1 MNIFILI
8 KRIFIIPVIF
18 LKYTIKRSFVDE
30 FGEKQKLTNPTRLR
44 FVFQD
49 LGGVFMKF
57 GQILA
62 MRFDILPMDYAVS
75 LLNLLDNAPKV
86 SDEKM
91 FHIFKNE
98 TGKDIGEVFSNFTA
112 TSIATASF
120 AQVYKGTY
128 NGEVVIIKIQKP
140 NARKYI
146 KSDLLLLGF
155 LTIIIDWVGIL
166 KAVSMQEVLFQLKE
180 WLREELDY
188 TIETCNNQT
197 IYDHVKKHK
206 LKNVIIPKVYHEFA
220 TKKVLVQGFLNGF
233 QVNKTINNL
242 IKNPEKTKRVLK
254 ENNIDPLEVANLFIR
269 DIMRQYFID
278 GFFHA
283 DPHPANLMIFPE
295 NKIGYMDF
303 GIIGKL
309 ENDNHGMLK
318 YIRGSA
324 NLEFHLAARGI
335 VEFIECRIR
344 KELGETLNRKS
355 FKRAFDIILNFVTEQ
370 LTEDFKP
377 VINDWH
383 FHTGNKKSNL
393 KQRSSAVFFLK
404 VVKSVEKYH
413 MKFPPDVI
421 AFIRA
426 LLIIDMVCLKLS
438 DDFSMVKA
446 VNSFFESHSLDKVKV
461 MSEEHMEEME
471 RLHEI
476 IYTSRSNEYIKDKEY
491 GAKER
496 FVDIAYALAEKY
508 PDLYNKMKGIRI

>member
-18 LKYTIKRSFVDE
+18 LKYTLKRSFIDE
-30 FGEKQKLTNPTRLR
+30 FGKKQKLTNPARLR

-62 MRFDILPMDYAVS
+62 MRFDVLPIDYAMS
-75 LLNLLDNAPKV
+75 LLNLLDNAPKID
-86 SDEKM
+86 DEKM
-91 FHIFKNE
+91 FNVFKNE
-98 TGKDIGEVFSNFTA
+98 TGKNIKEVFNNFNT

-120 AQVYKGTY
+120 AQVYKGMY
-128 NGEVVIIKIQKP
+128 NSEVVIIKIQKP
-140 NARKYI
+140 SARKYI
-146 KSDLLLLGF
+146 KSDLWLLGF
-155 LTIIIDWVGIL
+155 ITTIIDWIGIL
-166 KAVSMQEVLFQLKE
+166 KAVTMRDILFQLKE
-180 WLREELDY
+180 WLKEELDY

-206 LKNVIIPKVYHEFA
+206 LENVRIPKVYHEFA
-220 TKKVLVQGFLNGF
+220 TRKVLVQEFLNGF

-242 IKNPEKTKRVLK
+242 LENPEKTKRILK
-254 ENNIDPLEVANLFIR
+254 ENNINPLEVANLFIR

-283 DPHPANLMIFPE
+283 DPHPANLMIFPN

-318 YIRGSA
+318 YIRASA
-324 NLEFHLAARGI
+324 NLEFHLAAKGI
-335 VEFIECRIR
+335 VEFIELRIK
-344 KELGETLNRKS
+344 KELGDTLRKKS
-355 FKRAFDIILNFVTEQ
+355 FKRAFDIILSFLTEQ

-377 VINDWH
+377 IINDWH
-383 FHTGNKKSNL
+383 FHTGNKELNL
-393 KQRSSAVFFLK
+393 KDRSSAVTFLK
-404 VVKSVEKYH
+404 VVKAVEKYH

-438 DDFSMVKA
+438 DNFNMTEA
-446 VNSFFESHSLDKVKV
+446 INLFFKNHSLDKIKI
-461 MSEEHMEEME
+461 MSEEHTEEME

-476 IYTSRSNEYIKDKEY
+476 LYASRSTEYIKNKEY
-491 GAKER
+491 GSKEH
-496 FVDIAYALAEKY
+496 FIDIAYALAEKY
-508 PDLYNKMKGIRI
+508 PNLYNKMKGIKI

>member
-1 MNIFILI
+1 MQIFILI
-8 KRIFIIPVIF
+8 KRIFTIPVIF
-18 LKYTIKRSFVDE
+18 LKYTIKRTYIDE
-30 FGEKQKLTNPTRLR
+30 SGEKQRLNNPTRLR

-62 MRFDILPMDYAVS
+62 MRFDILPMNYAIS

-91 FHIFKNE
+91 FRIFFDE
-98 TGKDIGEVFSNFTA
+98 TGKDIREVFSNFTDI
-112 TSIATASF
+112 SMATASF

-128 NGEVVIIKIQKP
+128 KGEAVIIKIQKP
-140 NARKYI
+140 SVKKYI
-146 KSDLLLLGF
+146 KSDLLLLSF
-155 LTIIIDWVGIL
+155 LTSIIDWIGVL
-166 KAVSMQEVLFQLKE
+166 KAVSMQEVVLQLKD

-206 LKNVIIPKVYHEFA
+206 LEDVIVPKVYHEFS
-220 TKKVLVQGFLNGF
+220 TRKVLVQEFLNGF
-233 QVNKTINNL
+233 QVNKTINSL
-242 IKNPEKTKRVLK
+242 IKNPEKTKRILK

-283 DPHPANLMIFPE
+283 DPHPANLMIFPG
-295 NKIGYMDF
+295 NKVGYMDF

-318 YIRGSA
+318 YIRASA
-324 NLEFHLAARGI
+324 NLEFHLAAKGI
-335 VEFIECRIR
+335 VEFIEFRVR
-344 KELGETLNRKS
+344 KELGETLNKKG

-377 VINDWH
+377 ITNDWH
-383 FHTGNKKSNL
+383 FHTGNKELDL
-393 KQRSSAVFFLK
+393 KQRSSAVTFLK
-404 VVKSVEKYH
+404 VVKAVEKYY

-438 DDFSMVKA
+438 DDFNMVEA
-446 VNSFFESHSLDKVKV
+446 VNSFFEDHSLDKVKA
-461 MSEEHMEEME
+461 MSEEHMEEVE

-476 IYTSRSNEYIKDKEY
+476 IYASKSTEYIKDKEY
-491 GAKER
+491 NSKER
-496 FVDIAYALAEKY
+496 FIDIAYALAEKY

>member
-1 MNIFILI
+1 MQIFILI
-8 KRIFIIPVIF
+8 KRIFTIPVIF
-18 LKYTIKRSFVDE
+18 LKYTIKRTYIDE
-30 FGEKQKLTNPTRLR
+30 SGEKQRLNNPTRLR

-62 MRFDILPMDYAVS
+62 MRFDILPMNYAIS

-91 FHIFKNE
+91 FRIFFDE
-98 TGKDIGEVFSNFTA
+98 TGKDIREVFSNFTDI
-112 TSIATASF
+112 SMATASF

-128 NGEVVIIKIQKP
+128 KGEAVIIKIQKP
-140 NARKYI
+140 SVKKYI
-146 KSDLLLLGF
+146 KSDLLLLSF
-155 LTIIIDWVGIL
+155 LTSIIDWIGVL
-166 KAVSMQEVLFQLKE
+166 KAVSMQEVVLQLKD

-206 LKNVIIPKVYHEFA
+206 LEDVIVPKVYHEFS
-220 TKKVLVQGFLNGF
+220 TRKVLVQEFLNGF
-233 QVNKTINNL
+233 QVNKTINSL
-242 IKNPEKTKRVLK
+242 IKNPEKTKRILK

-283 DPHPANLMIFPE
+283 DPHPANLMIFPG
-295 NKIGYMDF
+295 NKVGYMDF

-318 YIRGSA
+318 YIRASA
-324 NLEFHLAARGI
+324 NLEFHLAAKGI
-335 VEFIECRIR
+335 VEFIESRVK
-344 KELGETLNRKS
+344 KELGETLNKKS
-355 FKRAFDIILNFVTEQ
+355 FKRAFDIILSFVTEQ

-377 VINDWH
+377 ITNDWH
-383 FHTGNKKSNL
+383 FHTGNRELNL
-393 KQRSSAVFFLK
+393 KNRSSAVTFLK
-404 VVKSVEKYH
+404 VVKAVEKYH

-438 DDFSMVKA
+438 DDFSMIDA
-446 VNSFFESHSLDKVKV
+446 VNSFFEDHSLDKVKA
-461 MSEEHMEEME
+461 MSEEHMEEVE

-476 IYTSRSNEYIKDKEY
+476 IYASKSTEYIKDKEY
-491 GAKER
+491 NSKER
-496 FVDIAYALAEKY
+496 FIDIAYALAEKY